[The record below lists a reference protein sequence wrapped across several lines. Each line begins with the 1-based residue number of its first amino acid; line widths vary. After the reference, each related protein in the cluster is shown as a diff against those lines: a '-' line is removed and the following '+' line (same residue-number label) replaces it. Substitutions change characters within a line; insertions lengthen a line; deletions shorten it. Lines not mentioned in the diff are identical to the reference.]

1 MTSDVG
7 FARDAQDPARPATAP
22 SDPDSIRSAK
32 MTENR
37 REGGSTP
44 AVTVQELIHT
54 SVVTATPETTLA
66 SAAAAM
72 VRVRAGSAV
81 IIQSSFLAGIL
92 TKWDVLRATASG
104 ADPRTSHVGEWMTPD
119 PLSVRP
125 ETPADDATGIMLQH
139 GLRHLPVLDG
149 KQLCGVIR
157 LRDLLAARIR
167 RPSAPA

>member
-1 MTSDVG
+1 MKGVGEMTSDVG
-7 FARDAQDPARPATAP
+7 FARGAQDLARPATAP

-72 VRVRAGSAV
+72 VRARA
-81 IIQSSFLAGIL
+81 
-92 TKWDVLRATASG
+92 W
-104 ADPRTSHVGEWMTPD
+104 P
-119 PLSVRP
+119 
-125 ETPADDATGIMLQH
+125 
-139 GLRHLPVLDG
+139 
-149 KQLCGVIR
+149 
-157 LRDLLAARIR
+157 
-167 RPSAPA
+167 